1 MREMITTERDYARSL
16 YYVIDNYM
24 QELMREDIPQAMRGQ
39 RNVIF
44 GNIEKIHE
52 FHQQHFCNEL
62 EA

>member
-1 MREMITTERDYARSL
+1 MREMITTERDYVRSL

-44 GNIEKIHE
+44 GNCERIHE
-52 FHQQHFCNEL
+52 FHQQHFCKEL
-62 EA
+62 EM